1 MNGPY
6 TVEGTTAGTAKAHL
20 SSTKFIQSKRH
31 AKSKEK
37 VIVESSND
45 QNLEM
50 ALALSASLALASKE
64 EASIIDDRT
73 VNRNH
78 NKELGVTKSTEPEDD
93 VCTNLK
99 GDREIPSVPDVIM
112 ASASS
117 WWKKPLSPV
126 SKKNGVPKRTWNN
139 KGAKTI
145 LQTTTDTERNR
156 QISDRVAH
164 ILAESGR

>member
-1 MNGPY
+1 MDGPY
-6 TVEGTTAGTAKAHL
+6 TVEGTTVGTARAHI
-20 SSTKFIQSKRH
+20 SSAKVIQSKRH
-31 AKSKEK
+31 LKPKEK
-37 VIVESSND
+37 VIVESSSD
-45 QNLEM
+45 PNLEM
-50 ALALSASLALASKE
+50 ALALSASLAIASRE
-64 EASIIDDRT
+64 EAAIIDDRT

-78 NKELGVTKSTEPEDD
+78 NKELGMLESTEPEVN
-93 VCTNLK
+93 VCANLK
-99 GDREIPSVPDVIM
+99 GGRDIPSVPDVIM

-117 WWKKPLSPV
+117 WWKKTLSPV
-126 SKKNGVPKRTWNN
+126 SKKSGVPKRIWDN